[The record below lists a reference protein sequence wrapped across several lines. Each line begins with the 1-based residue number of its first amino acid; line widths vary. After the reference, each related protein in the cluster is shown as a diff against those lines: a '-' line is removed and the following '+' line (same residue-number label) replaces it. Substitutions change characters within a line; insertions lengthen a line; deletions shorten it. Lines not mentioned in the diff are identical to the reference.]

1 MMEFFTVLLI
11 TFILGGSP
19 MNIGLTSTSVEACL
33 EDMQIVEIVVTA
45 LNGTDLDMSCVTRRQ

>member
-1 MMEFFTVLLI
+1 MGFFTVLLI
-11 TFILGGSP
+11 TFMIGSSP